1 MKTISQYSGN
11 RKKAASIVL
20 AATALTLTLGS
31 CAKCQTCEKNNA
43 DTVRVCEKDYSSN
56 TAYGLKLDYY
66 TALGYTC
73 KNSP

>member
-1 MKTISQYSGN
+1 MKSNFKPSGN
-11 RKKAASIVL
+11 RKNATSIILAASV
-20 AATALTLTLGS
+20 LTLTLGS